1 VTANDKII
9 RNATLI
15 CFSEDH
21 PAPIKADLL
30 VRGTTIEAISRIGDI
45 PGAETFD
52 ASDCIVMPGL
62 INAHMHCWQ
71 TALRGMAV
79 DAALPTYLGTIHG
92 KMAPKL
98 QPDDMAIAGLAAALG
113 QIDSGTTTIGDWCH
127 NIPTPD
133 HVDAAID
140 GLRQAGT
147 RAVFFHGFP
156 HRGRDD
162 EPADITTLSHDRA
175 TLVRIQDGPLKRTAG
190 LISMGMAILGPHY
203 STTEAAIADL
213 ALAHELGVVASMHH
227 SGGPARSLDGWA
239 KATELGLLDAQINIV
254 HGNTFSADQLR
265 QLVELGVNFTSTPEV
280 EMSAGHG
287 EPITKRLLDL
297 GTGPSLGVDIESGI
311 SGEMLTVARFALA
324 HERAAYHGSA
334 RDGGLPFA
342 AINRSTARDA
352 LLWAT
357 VRGAEALGLQ
367 DRVGRLRQ
375 GMAADLIVINTN
387 HLNLAGGSD
396 PYATALNANPANI
409 EAVMVAGEW
418 RKRGGKLVG
427 VDTKAVSS
435 KLQASHF
442 RLRVTDQN

>member
-1 VTANDKII
+1 
-9 RNATLI
+9 
-15 CFSEDH
+15 
-21 PAPIKADLL
+21 
-30 VRGTTIEAISRIGDI
+30 
-45 PGAETFD
+45 
-52 ASDCIVMPGL
+52 
-62 INAHMHCWQ
+62 
-71 TALRGMAV
+71 
-79 DAALPTYLGTIHG
+79 
-92 KMAPKL
+92 
-98 QPDDMAIAGLAAALG
+98 
-113 QIDSGTTTIGDWCH
+113 
-127 NIPTPD
+127 
-133 HVDAAID
+133 
-140 GLRQAGT
+140 
-147 RAVFFHGFP
+147 
-156 HRGRDD
+156 
-162 EPADITTLSHDRA
+162 
-175 TLVRIQDGPLKRTAG
+175 
-190 LISMGMAILGPHY
+190 
-203 STTEAAIADL
+203 
-213 ALAHELGVVASMHH
+213 
-227 SGGPARSLDGWA
+227 
-239 KATELGLLDAQINIV
+239 
-254 HGNTFSADQLR
+254 
-265 QLVELGVNFTSTPEV
+265 
-280 EMSAGHG
+280 
-287 EPITKRLLDL
+287 
-297 GTGPSLGVDIESGI
+297 
-311 SGEMLTVARFALA
+311 MLTVARFALA